1 MNKKETGLNQRF
13 SNFEKTVKLLE
24 RTLQIANPSEAEK
37 AGLVQFYEMSFEL
50 AWKMLKD
57 KLESEGFIVKSP
69 RDAIKTAY
77 QAEYIGNGYA
87 WLDALNDRNLT
98 AHIYDE
104 EVSEEIIYK
113 IRTQYFQIINE
124 LYSTFKNELS

>member
-1 MNKKETGLNQRF
+1 MNKKETRLNQRF
-13 SNFEKTVKLLE
+13 SNFEKTVKLFE

-50 AWKMLKD
+50 AWKILKD

-77 QAEYIGNGYA
+77 QAEYIDNGHA
-87 WLDALNDRNLT
+87 WPDALNDRNLT